1 MSFQPYS
8 IYSPQLPILKPGH
21 YINIGTKFFLI
32 VVARRARVVK
42 DLLASQS
49 TKKSLNVEGGSG
61 NENVSGNLTV
71 GRVINLQYASLNGA
85 GDIHLFWLEDPL
97 MSKWVDDVLN
107 TTLGPMT
114 NPLIIDR
121 YTYAQE
127 MHLKY
132 TSGVTV
138 PDLYIDLVEYQ
149 VAEVEEEPTMY
160 LQILPTGQATF
171 IESEATAEAM
181 RNFRKTLK
189 SADKKAG
196 EKLKTLG

>member
-8 IYSPQLPILKPGH
+8 IYSPQLPILRPGH
-21 YINIGTKFFLI
+21 YINIGAKYFII
-32 VVARRARVVK
+32 VVARRGRPFK
-42 DLLASQS
+42 DLAANQT
-49 TKKSLNVEGGSG
+49 TKKALNVADAAANADIAG
-61 NENVSGNLTV
+61 NITV
-71 GRVINLQYASLNGA
+71 GRVINLQYASISGA

-107 TTLGPMT
+107 TTLAPMT

-121 YTYAQE
+121 YTYSDE
-127 MHLKY
+127 MHMKY
-132 TSGVTV
+132 ISGATV
-138 PDLYIDLVEYQ
+138 PDIYLDLVEYQ
-149 VAEVEEEPTMY
+149 VAEVTETPSMY

-181 RNFRKTLK
+181 RNFRETLK

-196 EKLKTLG
+196 QKLKTLG

>member
-32 VVARRARVVK
+32 VVARRGRPFK

-49 TKKSLNVEGGSG
+49 TKKALNVADAPG
-61 NENVSGNLTV
+61 NANIAGNITV
-71 GRVINLQYASLNGA
+71 GRVINLQYASLSGA
-85 GDIHLFWLEDPL
+85 GDIHLYWLEDPL
-97 MSKWVDDVLN
+97 MSKWVDDVMN
-107 TTLGPMT
+107 TTLEPMT

-121 YTYAQE
+121 FTYADE
-127 MHLKY
+127 MHMKY
-132 TSGVTV
+132 TSGAAV

-149 VAEVEEEPTMY
+149 VAEVDEAPSMY

-181 RNFRKTLK
+181 RNFRQTLK
-189 SADKKAG
+189 SADKRAG
-196 EKLKTLG
+196 QKLKKLG

>member
-32 VVARRARVVK
+32 VVARRSRVVK
-42 DLLASQS
+42 DLAASQT
-49 TKKSLNVEGGSG
+49 TKKPLNVADNAANADIAG
-61 NENVSGNLTV
+61 NITV
-71 GRVINLQYASLNGA
+71 GRVVNLQYASLSGA

-107 TTLGPMT
+107 TTLEPMT
-114 NPLIIDR
+114 NPLIVDR
-121 YTYAQE
+121 FTYADE

-132 TSGVTV
+132 LSGVTV

-149 VAEVEEEPTMY
+149 VAEVDEAPSMY

-181 RNFRKTLK
+181 RNFRQTLK
-189 SADKKAG
+189 SAEKKAAQ
-196 EKLKTLG
+196 KLKKLG